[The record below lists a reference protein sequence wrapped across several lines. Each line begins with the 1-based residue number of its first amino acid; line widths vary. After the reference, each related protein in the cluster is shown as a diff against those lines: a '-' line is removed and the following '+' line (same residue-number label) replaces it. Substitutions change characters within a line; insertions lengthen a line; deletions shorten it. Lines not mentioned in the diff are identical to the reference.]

1 MRILAPL
8 FAFFAISF
16 AAKVDTVNE
25 LNVDQYAGT
34 WFQMYSNLPVL
45 STFEKDNVCVT
56 AQYGQPNPT
65 IKIADVSVKNTARL
79 SDPTNGT
86 IAGISGYAYIPDP
99 SEPGKLKV
107 HFDQGAPT
115 DADYWVADL
124 GPVNNDN
131 KYDYA
136 IVTDNLGLT
145 LYVLGRDVK
154 EFNMK
159 YDSDVLDKLDDLGF
173 SGKVK
178 QPIPTYQD
186 ADCEYSWLH

>member
-8 FAFFAISF
+8 FALFAISF
-16 AAKVDTVNE
+16 AMKVDTVNE

-56 AQYGQPNPT
+56 AQYGPPNPT

-145 LYVLGRDVK
+145 LYVLGRDVN
-154 EFNMK
+154 EFIMK

>member
-1 MRILAPL
+1 MRVLAPL

-56 AQYGQPNPT
+56 AQYGPPNPT

-79 SDPTNGT
+79 SEPTNGT
-86 IAGISGYAYIPDP
+86 IAGISGYAYIPHP

-107 HFDQGAPT
+107 HFDQGSPK
-115 DADYWVADL
+115 DGDYWVADL

-131 KYDYA
+131 K
-136 IVTDNLGLT
+136 
-145 LYVLGRDVK
+145 
-154 EFNMK
+154 
-159 YDSDVLDKLDDLGF
+159 
-173 SGKVK
+173 
-178 QPIPTYQD
+178 
-186 ADCEYSWLH
+186 

>member
-1 MRILAPL
+1 MRVLAQL
-8 FAFFAISF
+8 FTFFAIS
-16 AAKVDTVNE
+16 AAVKVDTVNE
-25 LNVDQYAGT
+25 LNVDQYSGT
-34 WFQMYSNLPVL
+34 WFQMYSNLPVM

-56 AQYGQPNPT
+56 AQYGPPSPT
-65 IKIADVSVKNTARL
+65 NKLADVSVKNTARL
-79 SDPTNGT
+79 LEPTNGT
-86 IAGISGYAYIPDP
+86 VAGITGYAYVPDA

-107 HFDQGAPT
+107 HFDQGSQK
-115 DADYWVADL
+115 DGDYWVADL
-124 GPVNNDN
+124 GPVNSDN

-173 SGKVK
+173 SGQIK

-186 ADCEYSWLH
+186 AECDYSWLY